1 MVNHNFE
8 LSFTSIMATG
18 AIQYG
23 QYRVPTVDEMVNFG
37 VGQVSIDINCQGM
50 IPYKYIDDLSK
61 NLVSLR
67 TILFQFIESCT
78 DIR

>member
-1 MVNHNFE
+1 
-8 LSFTSIMATG
+8 MATG

-61 NLVSLR
+61 NLFHYVLSYFNSSNRVRIYGDSFRYCVFL
-67 TILFQFIESCT
+67 L
-78 DIR
+78 